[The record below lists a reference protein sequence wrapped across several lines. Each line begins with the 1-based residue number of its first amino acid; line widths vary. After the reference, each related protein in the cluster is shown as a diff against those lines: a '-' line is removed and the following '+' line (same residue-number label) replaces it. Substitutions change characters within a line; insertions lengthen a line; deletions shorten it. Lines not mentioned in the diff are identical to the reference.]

1 MTKKL
6 MGRILEERRL
16 VAKNAEEERDL
27 LAKLIQ
33 LKNVLERDRFEGLNR
48 KVRHTILIYRDQ
60 YRYNLSHWS
69 SKQFSLRMGQR

>member
-48 KVRHTILIYRDQ
+48 KVIHTILIYRVL
-60 YRYNLSHWS
+60 YRFNLSHWS
-69 SKQFSLRMGQR
+69 LRRSN